1 MLEIVQVKKN
11 FVNHADSVLDGVSV
25 QIKTG
30 EFFSLLGPSGC
41 GKTTLLRLIAGLEA
55 PDAGQIILDGKD
67 ITYDSPQ
74 ERPFHMV
81 FQKHALFP
89 HLTVFENVAF
99 GLKLQKMP
107 ASQIKEKVQRA
118 LSLVH
123 LSQFEDRR
131 PDTLSGGQG
140 QRVAL
145 ARALVGEPRVLL
157 LDEPLSAL
165 DQKLKESMQTEL
177 RLLQKKLGITFIC
190 VTHDQQE
197 AFALSDRV
205 AVMNRGRFEQLSEP
219 KDLYRQPASLFTAQ
233 FVGSMVSLPLQ
244 TKGDG
249 WTFQNRPVQAD
260 RKIGELG
267 GQNYNLAM
275 VRPENLRI
283 LNPGES
289 DENILTGTLVQLTF
303 RGLYVEA
310 HIDLGQDLI
319 IQIVAQPSVIE
330 PLRLKEGQN
339 LNIGF
344 KAADTSLVWA
354 KS

>member
-1 MLEIVQVKKN
+1 MLEIVKVKKN

-25 QIKTG
+25 QIKAG

-41 GKTTLLRLIAGLEA
+41 GKTTLLRLIAGLEK
-55 PDAGQIILDGKD
+55 PDSGQIILDGKD
-67 ITYDSPQ
+67 ITHDLPQ

-99 GLKLQKMP
+99 GLRLQKVNSSEIQ
-107 ASQIKEKVQRA
+107 AKVQRA

-123 LSQFEDRR
+123 LNGFEQRR

-145 ARALVGEPRVLL
+145 ARALVNEPRVLL

-205 AVMNRGRFEQLSEP
+205 AVMNKGRFEQLSEP

-233 FVGSMVSLPLQ
+233 FVGSMVGLVVEA
-244 TKGDG
+244 KGEG
-249 WTFQNRPVQAD
+249 FQFQGRVLRAGRQVGNSSQGRA
-260 RKIGELG
+260 R
-267 GQNYNLAM
+267 AM
-275 VRPENLRI
+275 IRPENLRI
-283 LNPGES
+283 LINGDSE
-289 DENILTGTLVQLTF
+289 ENSITGRLVQLTF
-303 RGLYVEA
+303 RGLFVEA
-310 HIDLGQDLI
+310 HVDLGDENI
-319 IQIVAQPSVIE
+319 IQMIATPALIDAMNV
-330 PLRLKEGQN
+330 REGQKLN
-339 LNIGF
+339 LGF
-344 KAADTSLVWA
+344 KACDTSLFWGEG
-354 KS
+354 

>member
-1 MLEIVQVKKN
+1 MLEIVKVKKN

-25 QIKTG
+25 RIKAG

-41 GKTTLLRLIAGLEA
+41 GKTTLLRLIAGLEK

-67 ITYDSPQ
+67 ITHDSPQ

-89 HLTVFENVAF
+89 HLTVYENVAF
-99 GLKLQKMP
+99 GLRLQKMDP
-107 ASQIKEKVQRA
+107 SEIQSKVQRA

-123 LSQFEDRR
+123 LSGFELRR
-131 PDTLSGGQG
+131 PETLSGGQG

-145 ARALVGEPRVLL
+145 ARALVNEPRVLL

-205 AVMNRGRFEQLSEP
+205 AVMNKGRFEQLSEP

-233 FVGSMVSLPLQ
+233 FVGSMVGLSVDVQGEAFQFQGRKLTAGRQ
-244 TKGDG
+244 VGDPTG
-249 WTFQNRPVQAD
+249 RA
-260 RKIGELG
+260 R
-267 GQNYNLAM
+267 AM

-283 LNPGES
+283 LLNGDSE
-289 DENILTGTLVQLTF
+289 ENSITGRLVQLTF
-303 RGLYVEA
+303 RGLFVEA
-310 HIDLGQDLI
+310 HIDLGDEHI
-319 IQIVAQPSVIE
+319 IQMIAAPAMIE
-330 PLRLKEGQN
+330 SLNVREGQKLN
-339 LNIGF
+339 LGF
-344 KAADTSLVWA
+344 KACDTSLFWGEG
-354 KS
+354 

>member
-1 MLEIVQVKKN
+1 MLEIVKVKKN

-25 QIKTG
+25 QIKAG

-41 GKTTLLRLIAGLEA
+41 GKTTLLRIIAGLEN
-55 PDAGQIILDGKD
+55 PDSGQILLDGKD

-89 HLTVFENVAF
+89 HLDVFENVAF
-99 GLKLQKMP
+99 GLKLQKLP
-107 ASQIKEKVQRA
+107 AVEIKEKVRRS

-123 LSQFEDRR
+123 LNGFENRR

-145 ARALVGEPRVLL
+145 ARALVNEPRVLL

-197 AFALSDRV
+197 AFAISDRV
-205 AVMNRGRFEQLSEP
+205 AVMNKGRFEQLSDP

-233 FVGSMVSLPLQ
+233 FVGSMVDLAVEAKPGGYQ
-244 TKGDG
+244 
-249 WTFQNRPVQAD
+249 FQGRLLKAAREVGTPS
-260 RKIGELG
+260 G
-267 GQNYNLAM
+267 GRARLLI
-275 VRPENLRI
+275 RPENLRI
-283 LNPGES
+283 LKNGDTE
-289 DENILTGTLVQLTF
+289 ENFISGQLLQLTF
-303 RGLYVEA
+303 RGLFVEA
-310 HIDLGQDLI
+310 HIDLGNEQI
-319 IQIVAQPSVIE
+319 IQIVAVPALIE
-330 PLRLKEGQN
+330 SLNVHEGQELN
-339 LNIGF
+339 LGF
-344 KAADTSLVWA
+344 RVCDTSLFWGEG
-354 KS
+354 

>member
-1 MLEIVQVKKN
+1 MLEIVKVKKN

-25 QIKTG
+25 QIKAG

-41 GKTTLLRLIAGLEA
+41 GKTTLLRLIAGLEK
-55 PDAGQIILDGKD
+55 PDSGQIILDGKD
-67 ITYDSPQ
+67 ITHESPQ

-89 HLTVFENVAF
+89 HLSVFENVAF
-99 GLKLQKMP
+99 GLRLQK
-107 ASQIKEKVQRA
+107 IKSSDIQEKVQRA

-123 LSQFEDRR
+123 LGGFEQRL
-131 PDTLSGGQG
+131 PGTLSGGQG

-145 ARALVGEPRVLL
+145 ARALVNEPRVLL

-205 AVMNRGRFEQLSEP
+205 AVMNKGRFEQLSEP

-233 FVGSMVSLPLQ
+233 FVGSMVGLSVEIEGEGFQFQGRKLTPGRQ
-244 TKGDG
+244 IGDRRG
-249 WTFQNRPVQAD
+249 RA
-260 RKIGELG
+260 R
-267 GQNYNLAM
+267 AM

-283 LNPGES
+283 LINGDSE
-289 DENILTGTLVQLTF
+289 ENSITGRLVQLTF
-303 RGLYVEA
+303 RGLFVEA
-310 HIDLGQDLI
+310 HVDLGGENI
-319 IQIVAQPSVIE
+319 IQMVATPAMIDSLNV
-330 PLRLKEGQN
+330 REGQKLN
-339 LNIGF
+339 LGF
-344 KAADTSLVWA
+344 KACDTSLFWGEG
-354 KS
+354 